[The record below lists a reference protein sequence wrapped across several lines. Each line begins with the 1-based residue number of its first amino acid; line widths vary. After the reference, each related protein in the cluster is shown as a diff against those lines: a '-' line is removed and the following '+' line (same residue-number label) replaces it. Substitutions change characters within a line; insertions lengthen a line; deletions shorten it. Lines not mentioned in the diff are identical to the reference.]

1 MINANASTFKY
12 TVVGGGTAGWLSAL
26 YLRKYFPQA
35 SITLIESKEIG
46 ILGAGEGSTPQI
58 IDMFNELDV
67 PITGLIKNTKA
78 TIKNGIKFTNWNGD
92 GKHYY
97 HNFARTP
104 MFDINC
110 ATIIGSSVSTVAVE
124 CIGEGKDLSEVELTA
139 ILNQQNKTSFYLKN
153 GTIKDIEP
161 MANFDNIGY
170 YALHFNAVS
179 LADYLKSIGIAR
191 NIKVIEGKVTNIKCK
206 DSGDI
211 SCLDLDNGTTVDC
224 DFVFD
229 CTGFARLII
238 GKHYNSEWSSYKNNL
253 PVNRAI
259 PFTMNVDPNN
269 IPPYTEAIA
278 MKYGWAWKIP
288 VQDRYGCGYVFDSR
302 LVSDEE
308 AKQEVYNL
316 CGKVT
321 DVPRVFSFEPGA
333 YKKTWIN
340 NCVAIGL
347 AAGFI
352 EPLEATSIWSQIV
365 GLRAFATYIRG
376 LTHRDQNSINYYNT
390 YNSNIAEGI
399 LKFIHFHYFTTKRTD
414 TTFWADFAKNNT
426 TPSLLKDI
434 ISKDVA
440 QLREEIQTK
449 NPNYGFFTVGSYLQV
464 GAGKKYFDQKQA
476 KELFE
481 SLTCGYREELYR
493 NVKKEYISNI
503 NSVAKRVLNHRA
515 VLSLI
520 NQ

>member
-1 MINANASTFKY
+1 MININASTFKY
-12 TVVGGGTAGWLSAL
+12 VVVGGGTAGWISAL
-26 YLRKYFPQA
+26 YLRKYFPGA
-35 SITLIESKEIG
+35 SITLVESKEIG

-58 IDMFNELDV
+58 IEMFNELNV

-97 HNFARTP
+97 HNFARIP

-110 ATIIGSSVSTVAVE
+110 ATIIGSPVSTVALE
-124 CIGEGKDLSEVELTA
+124 CIGEGKNLSNVELTA
-139 ILNQQNKTSFYLKN
+139 MLNEQNKTSFYLKN
-153 GTIKDIEP
+153 GTIKDIDP

-179 LADYLKSIGIAR
+179 LADHLKSIGVTR
-191 NIKVIEGKVTNIKCK
+191 NIKVIEGKVIDINSK
-206 DSGDI
+206 DNGDI
-211 SCLDLDNGTTVDC
+211 SCLVLDNGTKVNC
-224 DFVFD
+224 SFVFD

-238 GKHYNSEWSSYKNNL
+238 GKHYNSEWDSYKNNL

-259 PFTMNVDPNN
+259 PFTMSVDANY
-269 IPPYTEAIA
+269 IPPYTESIA

-302 LVSDEE
+302 LVSDED
-308 AKQEVYNL
+308 AKQEVHKL

-321 DVPRVFSFEPGA
+321 DIPRVFSFEPGA
-333 YKKTWIN
+333 YKKTWIK

-365 GLRAFATYIRG
+365 GLRTFVTCIRG
-376 LTHRDQNSINYYNT
+376 LTHNDQNSVEYYNKH
-390 YNSNIAEGI
+390 NNDVAEGI
-399 LKFIHFHYFTTKRTD
+399 LGFVYFHYLTKRTD
-414 TTFWADFAKNNT
+414 TTFWTNFAKNNT
-426 TPSLLKDI
+426 TPSLLK
-434 ISKDVA
+434 SFTNRDVI
-440 QLREEIQTK
+440 QLVEEIQIK
-449 NPNYGFFTVGSYLQV
+449 YPNNGFCVGSYLQV
-464 GAGKKYFDQKQA
+464 GAGTEYFDRKKA

-481 SLTCGYREELYR
+481 SLTCGYREQLYQ
-493 NVKKEYISNI
+493 NVKKEYSDNI
-503 NSVAKRVLNHRA
+503 NGVIKGVLNHRT
-515 VLSLI
+515 VLNLI